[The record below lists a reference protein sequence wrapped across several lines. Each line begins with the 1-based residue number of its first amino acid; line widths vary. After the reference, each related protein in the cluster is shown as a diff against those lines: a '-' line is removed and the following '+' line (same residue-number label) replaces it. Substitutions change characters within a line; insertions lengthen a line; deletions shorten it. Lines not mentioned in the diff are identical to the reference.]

1 VSDREGAARAAIA
14 EAQAKGPEPAAGGLA
29 EAAYADRIEAWI
41 RRLVDG
47 PSLALR
53 LAARA
58 QHLERWA
65 IPREQFPEGRGG
77 YLRWR
82 SAVHERQGDRVRALL
97 LGVGADAAL
106 AERVAGLVAKRLA
119 DDPEGQALED
129 AACLV
134 FLETELAAFLREQ
147 PRDKVV
153 DILRKTWKK
162 MSPKGRELAPTIAL
176 GPEAEELVRA
186 ALSHPPS

>member
-1 VSDREGAARAAIA
+1 VSDIEDAARAAIA
-14 EAQAKGPEPAAGGLA
+14 AAQAKGPEPAAGGLA
-29 EAAYADRIEAWI
+29 EAAYADRVEAWI
-41 RRLVDG
+41 RRLVDA

-65 IPREQFPEGRGG
+65 IPRQQFPEGRGG

-82 SAVHERQGDRVRALL
+82 SAVHERQGERVQGLL
-97 LGVGADAAL
+97 LGVGAEAAL
-106 AERVAGLVAKRLA
+106 AERVAGLVAKRLGE
-119 DDPEGQALED
+119 DPEGQALED

-134 FLETELAAFLREQ
+134 FLETELAAFQREQ
-147 PRDKVV
+147 PRDKVI

-162 MSPKGRELAPTIAL
+162 MSPKGRELAPTIPLA
-176 GPEAEELVRA
+176 PEAAELLRA
-186 ALSHPPS
+186 ALS

>member
-1 VSDREGAARAAIA
+1 MSDSEGAARAAIA
-14 EAQAKGPEPAAGGLA
+14 EAQAKGPEPAAGALA

-82 SAVHERQGDRVRALL
+82 SSVHERQGDRARTLL
-97 LGVGADAAL
+97 VGVGAEAAL
-106 AERVAGLVAKRLA
+106 AERVAGLVAKRMP

-134 FLETELAAFLREQ
+134 FLETELAAFQREQ
-147 PRDKVV
+147 PRDKVI

-176 GPEAEELVRA
+176 APEAEELVRA